1 MKYQLKHMGKT
12 RISSQAEA
20 VLHFIEKLDI
30 EMVDDLL
37 DPERTYSDLEKP
49 VFIHKLGKA
58 FDKLIEAGDS
68 NLIRKKGVCTG
79 NGCDNIGCPGYTFLG
94 EKSGLFLDLVII
106 ERDGIIEDIFDCAE
120 LDSEVSTKIY
130 ENRVRVDKLEFRF

>member
-1 MKYQLKHMGKT
+1 MGKT
-12 RISSQAEA
+12 KISCQAEA

-49 VFIHKLGKA
+49 VFVHKLGNA
-58 FDKLIEAGDS
+58 FDKLIEKGDS
-68 NLIRKKGVCTG
+68 YLIRKKGVCTG
-79 NGCDNIGCPGYTFLG
+79 RGCDNIGCPGYTFLG

-106 ERDGIIEDIFDCAE
+106 ERDGKIEDIFDCAE
-120 LDSEVSTKIY
+120 LDSEASNRKY
-130 ENRVRVDKLEFRF
+130 ENRVRVDKHEFPF

>member
-1 MKYQLKHMGKT
+1 MKLST
-12 RISSQAEA
+12 QADA
-20 VLHFIEKLDI
+20 ILFYFEKLDI

-37 DPERTYSDLEKP
+37 DSDRTYSDLEKP
-49 VFIHKLGKA
+49 VFVHKLGIA

-68 NLIRKKGVCTG
+68 NLIRRKGVCTG
-79 NGCDNIGCPGYTFLG
+79 KGCDNIGCPGYTFLG

-120 LDSEVSTKIY
+120 LDSEVPNKRY
-130 ENRVRVDKLEFRF
+130 ENRVRVDKLEFPF

>member
-1 MKYQLKHMGKT
+1 MHEMKLNT
-12 RISSQAEA
+12 QADA
-20 VLHFIEKLDI
+20 ILFFIERLDI

-37 DPERTYSDLEKP
+37 DSERTYSDLEKP
-49 VFIHKLGKA
+49 VFVHKLGKA

-106 ERDGIIEDIFDCAE
+106 ERDGKIEDIFDCAE
-120 LDSEVSTKIY
+120 LDSEASNRKY
-130 ENRVRVDKLEFRF
+130 ENRVRVDKLEFPF